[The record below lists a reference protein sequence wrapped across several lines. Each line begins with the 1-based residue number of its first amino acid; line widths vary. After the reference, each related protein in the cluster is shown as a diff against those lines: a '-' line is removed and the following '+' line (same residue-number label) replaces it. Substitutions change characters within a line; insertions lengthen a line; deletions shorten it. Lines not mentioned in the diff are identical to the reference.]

1 MLLRLSG
8 FVERVSGH
16 VTRPVLSVGPET
28 SCAEAVHQMGRTRAS
43 HALVVADD
51 GGILGIVTEQD
62 VVRRMTFQLEGKMPI
77 TEAMSS
83 PVSVIREHEFLYL
96 AIGKMRRL
104 GLKHLPVLD
113 ACGAPV
119 GMVELA
125 SALSTAA
132 SQTIDQIDRLT
143 HEDSLHGMRETK
155 AAQALLARELLED
168 AVPAPEI
175 LALISE
181 INADLHRRVVE
192 LLLKQARDKG
202 LGEPP
207 APFELIV
214 MGSGGRFESSL
225 HPDQDNG
232 LIIADYPDGEHT
244 NVDSWYIPFSERLVA
259 AMETVGFPRCKGHVM
274 ATNPIWRKRISE
286 WCAQVGLWLGKSSG
300 LVLRLCDIFFDFRC
314 VYGQGEMSAK
324 LRDHITRLAPNQFF
338 LREMYKLDEIHGPA
352 LGLFGRLKTDPLKGP
367 GQGKVNLKLAGTLPL
382 VGAVRILSLKERVSE
397 LSTLDRISALQRRG
411 VLDGDEADYL
421 SGGFKHI
428 TRLVLR
434 QQLSDFE
441 SDRPLGNHVPL
452 DAMTRREREMLV
464 HTFQAVR
471 RIRSRIRSEL
481 GVEMF

>member
-1 MLLRLSG
+1 MLLRLSR
-8 FVERVSGH
+8 FVERVSAH
-16 VTRPVLSVGPET
+16 ITRPVLSVGAET
-28 SCAEAVHQMGRTRAS
+28 SCAETIHEMTRSRAS
-43 HALVVADD
+43 HALVVGGD

-62 VVRRMTFQLEGKMPI
+62 VVRRMTFQLDGRAPV

-83 PVSVIREHEFLYL
+83 PVNVIREHEFLYL

-113 ACGAPV
+113 ASGAPV
-119 GMVELA
+119 GMIELA
-125 SALSTAA
+125 RALSTAA
-132 SQTIDQIDRLT
+132 AQTVDQIDRLT
-143 HEDSLHGMRETK
+143 HEESLEGMRQTK
-155 AAQALLARELLED
+155 SAQALLARELLED
-168 AVPAPEI
+168 AVPAPVI

-181 INADLHRRVVE
+181 INADLHRRVAE
-192 LLLKQARDKG
+192 LLIKQGREQG
-202 LGEPP
+202 LGDPP

-214 MGSGGRFESSL
+214 MGSGGRWESSL

-232 LIIADYPDGEHT
+232 FVIDDYPDSDHT
-244 NVDSWYIPFSERLVA
+244 RIDGWFIELSERLVA
-259 AMETVGFPRCKGHVM
+259 ALETVGFPRCKGHVM
-274 ATNPIWRKRISE
+274 ATNPIWRKRIGE
-286 WCAQVGLWLGKSSG
+286 WCTQVSSWLGKSSG

-314 VYGQGEMSAK
+314 VYGEGRMSIQ

-382 VGAVRILSLKERVSE
+382 VGAVRILSLKTRVSE
-397 LSTLDRISALQRRG
+397 LSTLDRISTLKQTG
-411 VLDGDEADYL
+411 VLDSDEADYL

-428 TRLVLR
+428 TRLILR

-441 SDRPLGNHVPL
+441 ANRPVGNHVPL
-452 DAMTRREREMLV
+452 KAMTRRDRDMLV
-464 HTFQAVR
+464 DTFQAVR

>member
-8 FVERVSGH
+8 FVERVSAH
-16 VTRPVLSVGPET
+16 ITRPVLSVRPGT
-28 SCAEAVHQMGRTRAS
+28 TCAETIHEMTRSRTS
-43 HALVVADD
+43 HALIVGGD

-62 VVRRMTFQLEGKMPI
+62 VVRRMTFQLDGRAPV
-77 TEAMSS
+77 TEAMSA
-83 PVSVIREHEFLYL
+83 PVNVIREHEFLYL

-113 ACGAPV
+113 ASGAPV
-119 GMVELA
+119 GMIELA
-125 SALSTAA
+125 QALSTAA
-132 SQTIDQIDRLT
+132 SQTVDQIDRLT
-143 HEDSLHGMRETK
+143 HEESLEGMRQTK

-192 LLLKQARDKG
+192 LLLKQGLDQG
-202 LGEPP
+202 LGNPP

-214 MGSGGRFESSL
+214 MGSGGRWESSL

-232 LIIADYPDGEHT
+232 FIIDDYPDSDHT
-244 NVDSWYIPFSERLVA
+244 RIDSWFIELSERLVA

-274 ATNPIWRKRISE
+274 ATNPIWRKRIGE
-286 WCAQVGLWLGKSSG
+286 WCNQVSSWLGKSSG

-314 VYGQGEMSAK
+314 VYGEGRMSVR

-352 LGLFGRLKTDPLKGP
+352 LGLFGRLKTDALKGP

-382 VGAVRILSLKERVSE
+382 VGAVRILSLKTRVSE
-397 LSTLDRISALQRRG
+397 LSTLDRISALKQRG
-411 VLDGDEADYL
+411 VLDSDEADYL

-428 TRLVLR
+428 TRLILR

-441 SDRPLGNHVPL
+441 ADRSVGNHVPL
-452 DAMTRREREMLV
+452 KAMTRRDRDMLV
-464 HTFQAVR
+464 DTFQAVR

>member
-16 VTRPVLSVGPET
+16 VTRPVLSVRPET
-28 SCAEAVHQMGRTRAS
+28 SCAEAIHEMTRGRAS
-43 HALVVADD
+43 HALVVAQD
-51 GGILGIVTEQD
+51 GRILGIVTEQD
-62 VVRRMTFQLEGKMPI
+62 VVRRITFQLGGRVPVTK
-77 TEAMSS
+77 AMSS

-96 AIGKMRRL
+96 AIGKMRHL

-113 ACGAPV
+113 ASGAPV
-119 GMVELA
+119 GIIELA
-125 SALSTAA
+125 AALSIAA
-132 SQTIDQIDRLT
+132 AQTVDQVDRLT
-143 HEDSLHGMRETK
+143 HEGSLEGMRQTK

-168 AVPAPEI
+168 AVPAPDI

-192 LLLKQARDKG
+192 LLLKKEQEKG

-207 APFELIV
+207 APFEFIV
-214 MGSGGRFESSL
+214 MGSGGRWESSL

-232 LIIADYPDGEHT
+232 LIIGDYPDSDHNSIDG
-244 NVDSWYIPFSERLVA
+244 WFIQFSERLVA
-259 AMETVGFPRCKGHVM
+259 AIETVGFPRCKGFVM

-314 VYGQGEMSAK
+314 VYGEGEMSK
-324 LRDHITRLAPNQFF
+324 QLRDHITRLAPNQFF
-338 LREMYKLDEIHGPA
+338 LREMYKLDEVHGPA
-352 LGLFGRLKTDPLKGP
+352 LGLFGRLKTDPVKGP
-367 GQGKVNLKLAGTLPL
+367 GQGKINLKLTGTLPL
-382 VGAVRILSLKERVSE
+382 VGAVRILSLKERVSA
-397 LSTLDRISALQRRG
+397 LSTLDRIRALCQRG
-411 VLDGDEADYL
+411 ALDTDEADYL
-421 SGGFKHI
+421 SSGFKLI
-428 TRLVLR
+428 TRLALR

-441 SDRPLGNHVPL
+441 SDRPLGNHVSL
-452 DAMTRREREMLV
+452 ESLTRRDRDMLV
-464 HTFQAVR
+464 DTFQAVR